1 MPTMNQAHKINDPKM
16 IGLWKVGRTLGKGFS
31 GRVRIAR
38 HSKTGQFAA
47 IKIITKGSLPSRV
60 SLNRLA
66 DEVEH
71 SLLAVEREIVVMKLI
86 DHPNIMKLY
95 DVWETSSSLYLI
107 LEYVQGGELFEYL
120 CSNGRLSKKEAVD
133 YFQQLICAVDYCHRF
148 NIAHRDLKLE
158 NVLIDQDSNIKVA
171 DFGMAAWQDD
181 AQGKL
186 LRTSC
191 GSPHYASPEII
202 SGKPYNGAAAD
213 IWSCGIILH
222 ALLTAR
228 LPFDDDDCPTLLQKI
243 SVGKFTMPQDIDPAA
258 QDLIGR
264 MLTRDVEKRIT
275 MREIMRHPF
284 FTSQPLKNPSA
295 MPTNPNIDSI
305 ARPIGSLSGID
316 PDIFANLRTLWHDTP
331 DSDIID
337 SLLSPERNWQ
347 KGIYHLLVNYR
358 DKYADLRYGEEE
370 QIQQRLERKKSK
382 QARKEA
388 KLQEIPP
395 RTGPPTPR
403 RAKDRNVELIASD
416 SSLPYMQVSSDMIP
430 AISLSVSSPTK
441 YDAVMDVE
449 LPTLT
454 APELDDP
461 AIQGFF
467 EQVARHLNVLQARTG
482 SPNPSTLSGS
492 AFSPQ
497 QIYPLALVDSIIN
510 SDSQQASAS
519 GNNTTRPLSVRQKG
533 RTAHAILNG
542 DKENARPMMEGD
554 LIHEPSPLSLNR
566 VIMGD
571 LKNDSTSIGRKSP
584 HYQKNRPLS
593 PMFSDAGS
601 SFSGLS
607 SPDGSG
613 STSPR
618 RTWLDSVFKFK
629 PATYNL
635 LSRYDV
641 HTTRDE
647 CRRLLVEM
655 DLVVSQHESE
665 KLGVLKC
672 RSQDI
677 KATNNVMNGFKSVK
691 FRVELQW
698 PTPQLCHHGFMVSL
712 VLVQEKGPLDAFKAI
727 YQQLASA
734 WTLDNPITGSL
745 SAVTGPSS
753 TRAIGG
759 RLESQFL

>member
-1 MPTMNQAHKINDPKM
+1 MNPRKVNDPKM

-38 HSKTGQFAA
+38 HSKTGQYAA
-47 IKIITKGSLPSRV
+47 IKIIAKGSLPSRV

-107 LEYVQGGELFEYL
+107 LEYVQGGELFEHL
-120 CSNGRLSKKEAVD
+120 CTHGRLSTKEAVD

-158 NVLIDQDSNIKVA
+158 NVLIDQDANIKVA

-181 AQGKL
+181 ARGKL
-186 LRTSC
+186 LHTSC
-191 GSPHYASPEII
+191 GSPHYAAPEII
-202 SGKPYNGAAAD
+202 SGKPYNGAPAD

-243 SVGKFTMPQDIDPAA
+243 SVGKFNMPQDIDPTA
-258 QDLIGR
+258 QDLIAR

-295 MPTNPNIDSI
+295 MPSDPNIDII
-305 ARPIGSLSGID
+305 ARPIGKLSAID

-331 DSDIID
+331 DSEIIK

-347 KGIYHLLVNYR
+347 QGIYRLLVNYR
-358 DKYADLRYGEEE
+358 DKYADLRHGEDE
-370 QIQQRLERKKSK
+370 QSQLRLERKKSK

-388 KLQEIPP
+388 KLRDIPP

-403 RAKDRNVELIASD
+403 RAKDRNAELIASE
-416 SSLPYMQVSSDMIP
+416 SSFPYMQVSSDMIP

-441 YDAVMDVE
+441 YDAAIDVE
-449 LPTLT
+449 LPILT

-482 SPNPSTLSGS
+482 SPNPSQLSSS

-497 QIYPLALVDSIIN
+497 QIYPLPLVDAIIN
-510 SDSQQASAS
+510 SVEHQITS
-519 GNNTTRPLSVRQKG
+519 NITRPLSVRQKG
-533 RTAHAILNG
+533 RTPHVVLNADLH
-542 DKENARPMMEGD
+542 DKENARPMLEAD
-554 LIHEPSPLSLNR
+554 LIHEPSPLSQHR

-571 LKNDSTSIGRKSP
+571 LQVDSSSSDRRAP
-584 HYQKNRPLS
+584 HYHKNRPLS

-607 SPDGSG
+607 SPDGSA

-618 RTWLDSVFKFK
+618 RTWLDNVFKFK
-629 PATYNL
+629 TATYNL

-655 DLVVSQHESE
+655 DMVVSQHESE

-672 RSQDI
+672 RSQDV
-677 KATNNVMNGFKSVK
+677 KAGNNAMAGFKSVK

-712 VLVQEKGPLDAFKAI
+712 VLIQEKGPLDAFKAI
-727 YQQLASA
+727 YQQLAIA
-734 WTLDNPITGSL
+734 WTLDNPISGSL